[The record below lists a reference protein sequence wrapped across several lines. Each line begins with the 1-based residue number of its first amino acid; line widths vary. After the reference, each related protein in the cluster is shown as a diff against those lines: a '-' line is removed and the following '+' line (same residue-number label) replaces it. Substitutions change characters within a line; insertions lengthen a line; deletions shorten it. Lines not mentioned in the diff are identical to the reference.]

1 MHIKQNDNGLDLTH
15 EDAVDFVKFLSETAA
30 AYNMSTGL
38 KNAGD
43 IIPDVLDFVHFSVNE
58 QCIEYSECETFA
70 AFIEDGKPVF
80 NIEYP
85 AGAPNRVADSMVD
98 AICSNSGN
106 ATGTED
112 FSKAIKKTNLDG
124 WVQYCDEG
132 LYTTNLTSSS

>member
-1 MHIKQNDNGLDLTH
+1 MHVKQNDNGLDLTQD
-15 EDAVDFVKFLSETAA
+15 DAVDFVKFLSETAA

-43 IIPDVLDFVHFSVNE
+43 IIPDVLHFVHFSVNE
-58 QCIEYSECETFA
+58 QCIEYSECETLA

-85 AGAPNRVADSMVD
+85 AGAPNRVPDPMVD
-98 AICSNSGN
+98 TICGNSGN
-106 ATGTED
+106 ATGTEH
-112 FSKAIKKTNLDG
+112 FSTVIKKMDLDA

-132 LYTTNLTSSS
+132 SYTTD